1 MKFAW
6 TIITYC
12 PGPFLLNT
20 LSLVVFHLTQI
31 LPGLILKWIFDRLS
45 GTTLLMDEHATLW
58 GLIALF
64 AAIELMRA
72 FTDFSIGLGDVNFRY
87 NIMALLQRN
96 LVAGILKRPGAVPM
110 SVTSGEAL
118 SRFDNDVGETAD
130 FPLWLPVVFAEVI
143 FSIVAVVILLTI
155 NPLITLIICLP
166 LIGVIFVTHIA
177 WARMLTLYR
186 ETRVADEAS
195 IGFLSELLG
204 AVLAIK
210 VAVADKGVQHHLNQL
225 NNVRRVT
232 HLRVRV
238 TRMFIDTILVH
249 LVDLAVGV
257 TLLISARLIR
267 QGQFT
272 VGDFALFVSYLTYVT
287 GLPTLIGTF
296 IGDYQTQAVSI
307 QRMEELLMGIPTTH
321 TGIDGVPSTLLLEK
335 HPVYMDQDPPTL
347 VHIAKQKSDRLQHL
361 SIRGLSYQYPGS
373 DKGISD
379 IDLELPRGSFTV
391 VTGRIGSGK
400 STLLRTFMGLLPKAS
415 GEVYWNGIRVEAPD
429 NFFVPPRSAFT
440 GQTPRLFSETLRDNI
455 LLGLPGDRVNL
466 LEAIRAAVLEP
477 DIATMERGLDTLI
490 GPKGLRL
497 SGGQVQRAAAARM
510 FVREP
515 ELLVFDDL
523 SSALDVETEQQLW
536 ERLSEL
542 RIRQEVTCLVVS
554 HRCAALQRAD
564 HIVVLKDGKILA
576 EGKLIEL
583 LDSCSEMRDLWKSS
597 VQVEGLKS
605 PIDI

>member
-1 MKFAW
+1 
-6 TIITYC
+6 
-12 PGPFLLNT
+12 
-20 LSLVVFHLTQI
+20 
-31 LPGLILKWIFDRLS
+31 
-45 GTTLLMDEHATLW
+45 
-58 GLIALF
+58 
-64 AAIELMRA
+64 
-72 FTDFSIGLGDVNFRY
+72 
-87 NIMALLQRN
+87 
-96 LVAGILKRPGAVPM
+96 
-110 SVTSGEAL
+110 
-118 SRFDNDVGETAD
+118 
-130 FPLWLPVVFAEVI
+130 
-143 FSIVAVVILLTI
+143 
-155 NPLITLIICLP
+155 
-166 LIGVIFVTHIA
+166 
-177 WARMLTLYR
+177 
-186 ETRVADEAS
+186 
-195 IGFLSELLG
+195 
-204 AVLAIK
+204 
-210 VAVADKGVQHHLNQL
+210 
-225 NNVRRVT
+225 
-232 HLRVRV
+232 
-238 TRMFIDTILVH
+238 
-249 LVDLAVGV
+249 
-257 TLLISARLIR
+257 
-267 QGQFT
+267 
-272 VGDFALFVSYLTYVT
+272 
-287 GLPTLIGTF
+287 
-296 IGDYQTQAVSI
+296 
-307 QRMEELLMGIPTTH
+307 
-321 TGIDGVPSTLLLEK
+321 
-335 HPVYMDQDPPTL
+335 
-347 VHIAKQKSDRLQHL
+347 
-361 SIRGLSYQYPGS
+361 
-373 DKGISD
+373 
-379 IDLELPRGSFTV
+379 
-391 VTGRIGSGK
+391 
-400 STLLRTFMGLLPKAS
+400 MGLLPKAS

-497 SGGQVQRAAAARM
+497 SGGQVQRTAAARM